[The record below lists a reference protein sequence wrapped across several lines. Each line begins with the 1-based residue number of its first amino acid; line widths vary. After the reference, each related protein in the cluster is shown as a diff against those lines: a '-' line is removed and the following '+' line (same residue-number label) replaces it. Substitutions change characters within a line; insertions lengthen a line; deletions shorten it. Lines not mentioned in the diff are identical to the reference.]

1 MGQDR
6 EGIFYAERELDQKK
20 SIFKQRN
27 WSAQGNETVLI
38 ISIYVCY
45 VDKDG
50 WISRQ
55 RGSKRG
61 VTTKA
66 FR

>member
-1 MGQDR
+1 MGKDR
-6 EGIFYAERELDQKK
+6 EGIFYAERESWTKK
-20 SIFKQRN
+20 SIYKQRN
-27 WSAQGNETVLI
+27 WSAQSNETVLI
-38 ISIYVCY
+38 IRIYVCY
-45 VDKDG
+45 VEKDG